1 MGFERT
7 EEEGWGKGDG
17 EDAERGG
24 GRGRDRGR
32 EAETGEPRARKPF
45 GKFHNRT
52 CRICPDYFNIFDSSR
67 ESVCERVYA

>member
-1 MGFERT
+1 MRAGQ
-7 EEEGWGKGDG
+7 
-17 EDAERGG
+17 RGG
-24 GRGRDRGR
+24 GEGEKGRGGADGQAGR
-32 EAETGEPRARKPF
+32 RQRQKQRAHKPF

>member
-1 MGFERT
+1 MSE
-7 EEEGWGKGDG
+7 GDG
-17 EDAERGG
+17 GARGEGERARSGQGG
-24 GRGRDRGR
+24 GDRR
-32 EAETGEPRARKPF
+32 AERARKPF

>member
-1 MGFERT
+1 VGFERVEG
-7 EEEGWGKGDG
+7 EEWGEETCKGG
-17 EDAERGG
+17 E
-24 GRGRDRGR
+24 R
-32 EAETGEPRARKPF
+32 EIGAETGEPRARKPF